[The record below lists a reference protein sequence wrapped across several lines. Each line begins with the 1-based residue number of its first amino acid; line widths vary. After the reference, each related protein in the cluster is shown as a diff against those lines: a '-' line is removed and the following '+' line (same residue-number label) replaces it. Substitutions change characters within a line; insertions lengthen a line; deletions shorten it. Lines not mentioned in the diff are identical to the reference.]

1 MSLQLQQPISKLEY
15 PHIVDVSTDPE
26 SKQTYVKMFLINDDI
41 NKNFWQV
48 PINVM
53 KKYATSFI
61 GRPWI
66 VHPSGDHP
74 DYIKEGVAHNSKTLI
89 EDILQVQ
96 DRYKGGDIIDV
107 SYEPIKENPEKKAFF
122 ATVRIT
128 NPSILDKLKQGA
140 ISSYVSPQIY
150 DLSKAEEGQP
160 TTEFIP
166 LHIATVEKP
175 AYGHIARIKGICN
188 GSGPTCINA
197 LKSAAVELVNMIDKG
212 IMTDNN
218 SSFLKNLGNNTNR
231 TTLTNPP
238 YFNPQEQVIAEN
250 GYNPNTP
257 RYVDQNGQLIS
268 QRTQVQEVDQ
278 SGNIITRTED
288 KKPRAGT
295 TISKNPSQII
305 ATPQSTQ
312 GQTIPVT
319 PQPQTQPLETD
330 VIPPNPNTTT
340 AAAPNQVIPNE
351 VLEVLKN
358 LQATQTGI
366 NQRLDQIENFKK
378 STEDEKLKRA
388 SEAQRAMI
396 ESVFT
401 PEIIE
406 DEAAREDIINK
417 FVSLPLSD
425 EDLAWVLDLILT
437 GKFSTSGNGGV
448 AEEVAEASIAAQNK
462 INNKQSTV
470 RKNKGTVKQ
479 ASLNLNRLVMQN
491 PVNTYQPNTITLSKR
506 FFGDVDVDNL

>member
-1 MSLQLQQPISKLEY
+1 MSLTLQHPSLKTQY
-15 PHIVDVSTDPE
+15 PHIVDVSTDPK

-41 NKNFWQV
+41 NKNFWQI

-66 VHPSGDHP
+66 IHPSGDHP
-74 DYIKEGVAHNSKTLI
+74 DYIKEGVVHNSKTLI
-89 EDILQVQ
+89 EDILEVQ
-96 DRYKGGDIIDV
+96 DRYKGGDIVDV
-107 SYEPIKENPEKKAFF
+107 TYEPTKENPEKKAFF
-122 ATVRIT
+122 ATIRIT
-128 NPSILDKLKQGA
+128 NPTILERIKQGA
-140 ISSYVSPQIY
+140 LSPYVSPQIY
-150 DLSKAEEGQP
+150 DLSKAKEGEP

-166 LHIATVEKP
+166 LHVATVDDP
-175 AYGHIARIKGICN
+175 AYGHIARIRGICN

-212 IMTDNN
+212 VMNDN
-218 SSFLKNLGNNTNR
+218 SSFLKNSGNYINR
-231 TTLTNPP
+231 TLTNPT
-238 YFNPQEQVIAEN
+238 YFNPQEQVIAQN
-250 GYNPNTP
+250 GFDPNQ
-257 RYVDQNGQLIS
+257 RYVDQYGQLIS
-268 QRTQVQEVDQ
+268 QKTQVQEVDQ

-295 TISKNPSQII
+295 TMSKNPSQII

-312 GQTIPVT
+312 AQ
-319 PQPQTQPLETD
+319 PQIQTQPLTTET
-330 VIPPNPNTTT
+330 IQNPNPNTNNTT
-340 AAAPNQVIPNE
+340 TVATPTQAIPNE
-351 VLEVLKN
+351 LLETLKN

-366 NQRLDQIENFKK
+366 TQRLDQIENFKK
-378 STEDEKLKRA
+378 STEEEKLKKA

-425 EDLAWVLDLILT
+425 EDLAWILDLVVT
-437 GKFSTSGNGGV
+437 GKFSTSGGGGV
-448 AEEVAEASIAAQNK
+448 AEEVAEAST
-462 INNKQSTV
+462 KQKLSA
-470 RKNKGTVKQ
+470 RQKKGTVKQ

-491 PVNTYQPNTITLSKR
+491 PAEAYQPNAITLSRR
-506 FFGDVDVDNL
+506 FFGDVNVENL